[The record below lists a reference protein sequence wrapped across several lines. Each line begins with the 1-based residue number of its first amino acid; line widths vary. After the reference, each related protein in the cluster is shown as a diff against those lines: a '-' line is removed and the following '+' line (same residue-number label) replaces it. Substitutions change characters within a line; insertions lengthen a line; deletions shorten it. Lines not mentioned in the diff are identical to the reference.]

1 MSSIVG
7 IRFRAGGKILEFDTG
22 GLDLTLR
29 QAVVVETQHGHIVGA
44 VAIPPR
50 GRTPDDQ
57 HSVSGVVKR
66 FATPEDMRRKR
77 ENEGR
82 EEEALK
88 ICMERVNARHL
99 PMKLISADFNLDG
112 ALVTIDFASETRVDF
127 RDLVRDV
134 ASAIHARV
142 IFHQVGVRDHARALG
157 TLGHCGQ
164 QLCCARFLSTLDPVS
179 MKMAKDQSLSINPS
193 KFSGVCGKLMCCL
206 RFEHETYQEILA
218 EMPHLGDVLDT
229 ERGQAKVTDINPMTG
244 AVIARLQDGTFLELT
259 TCGDNG
265 HADQCGGCRL
275 RCQTE
280 PASLD

>member
-1 MSSIVG
+1 
-7 IRFRAGGKILEFDTG
+7 
-22 GLDLTLR
+22 
-29 QAVVVETQHGHIVGA
+29 
-44 VAIPPR
+44 
-50 GRTPDDQ
+50 
-57 HSVSGVVKR
+57 
-66 FATPEDMRRKR
+66 MRRKR
-77 ENEGR
+77 DNEGR
-82 EEEALK
+82 EEEALQV
-88 ICMERVNARHL
+88 CRERVSARHL
-99 PMKLISADFNLDG
+99 PMKLISADFTLDG
-112 ALVTIDFASETRVDF
+112 SLVTIDF
-127 RDLVRDV
+127 

-218 EMPHLGDVLDT
+218 EMPHMGEVLET

-259 TCGDNG
+259 TGRDDG
-265 HADQCGGCRL
+265 RADQGDGSGGYRL

-280 PASLD
+280 QAPFE